1 MLAADLRRCRSSARP
16 DLGQEASFL
25 SFLVHPLMGVGYL
38 RNGTIHRT
46 HYIHFQRVSSLLG
59 YAHQS
64 QNRATGGRSYQPT
77 IKEDKVMP
85 LTINTNTAAST
96 ASQNLSR
103 NNTALQKSLVRLST
117 GSRINKSSDDAGG
130 LAVSMKLNASANR
143 LRGVQNNIQNAISF
157 LEVQDGVLEGTAD
170 ILGRMGE
177 LKALS
182 QDVLKN
188 SADVA
193 NYNAEFKNLQVQLYQ
208 MANEKFNG
216 VSLFATKATDGS
228 TEGVF
233 GGTVSEDNTVSIYT
247 SEGGAAGPVVSLDKS
262 MLLSAMTFTSS
273 TDTTAVEFGKT
284 GSKTFGATDTS
295 TAISLDALTVSFF
308 SQALENVA
316 TLRADNGG
324 TASRLSFASEHASRS
339 QANLEA
345 ANGRIMDV
353 DIAEES
359 TRLAKYNILVQ
370 ASAAMLAQA
379 NTSPNSALMLLG

>member
-1 MLAADLRRCRSSARP
+1 MGGSAGFIIFTFSKCLRFGGAHFNHTHGR
-16 DLGQEASFL
+16 QE
-25 SFLVHPLMGVGYL
+25 VV
-38 RNGTIHRT
+38 
-46 HYIHFQRVSSLLG
+46 
-59 YAHQS
+59 
-64 QNRATGGRSYQPT
+64 RAQPT
-77 IKEDKVMP
+77 IKEDKIMP
-85 LTINTNTAAST
+85 LTINTNSAAVT
-96 ASQNLSR
+96 ASYNLSR
-103 NNTALQKSLVRLST
+103 NNASLQKSLVRLST

-130 LAVSMKLNASANR
+130 LAVSMKLKASATR

-157 LEVQDGVLEGTAD
+157 LEVQDGVLKGSAD
-170 ILGRMGE
+170 ILSRMGE

-188 SADVA
+188 SADIG

-216 VSLFATKATDGS
+216 VSLFATKVTDGS
-228 TEGVF
+228 ADGVF
-233 GGTVSEDNTVSIYT
+233 NGTTAQDNTVSIFT
-247 SEGGAAGPVVSLDKS
+247 SERGAAGPVVSLDKS
-262 MLLSAMTFTSS
+262 MLLSAMTFTSAAA
-273 TDTTAVEFGKT
+273 TTSVAYGVA
-284 GSKTFGATDTS
+284 GSKTFGAADTS

-324 TASRLSFASEHASRS
+324 TSSRLNFASDHASRT

-345 ANGRIMDV
+345 ANGRIVDV

-379 NTSPNSALMLLG
+379 NTAPQTALMLLG